1 VRIDCTMS
9 FDNTQLQMYNGVLGS
24 HIHSHYKTRNVANVG
39 KHPMIKAMLISAIA
53 VATFFSRQ
61 DIVETVSINIDTH
74 HIVPALVDTAL
85 PPSNPSARAK
95 IYSSQ
100 VVNHSLKGDRLMIHH
115 MVHQAADPQHNP
127 GQTPISQNQKIKIGC
142 ERPVSSLASVFKND
156 MIGRCFADVGRLRHA
171 SG

>member
-1 VRIDCTMS
+1 
-9 FDNTQLQMYNGVLGS
+9 
-24 HIHSHYKTRNVANVG
+24 
-39 KHPMIKAMLISAIA
+39 MIKAMLISAIV

>member
-1 VRIDCTMS
+1 MS

>member
-1 VRIDCTMS
+1 
-9 FDNTQLQMYNGVLGS
+9 
-24 HIHSHYKTRNVANVG
+24 
-39 KHPMIKAMLISAIA
+39 MIKAMLISAIA

>member
-1 VRIDCTMS
+1 MS

-156 MIGRCFADVGRLRHA
+156 MIGRCFADAGRLRHA